1 MKEELFNYTVKK
13 YQVSEYLDTNPI
25 RPLKKNV
32 DVEIYINQF
41 ITFFNNNPNDL
52 LELIGDVLKDNF
64 YDRVKQQSLD
74 NIENGE
80 DVSLTQKQI
89 VSIIVDLKQSQNDEV
104 DMDKIKSIIYHTQF
118 AHFSLN

>member
-1 MKEELFNYTVKK
+1 MSKSPLRNQDL
-13 YQVSEYLDTNPI
+13 YQPGN
-25 RPLKKNV
+25 
-32 DVEIYINQF
+32 
-41 ITFFNNNPNDL
+41 
-52 LELIGDVLKDNF
+52 
-64 YDRVKQQSLD
+64 

-89 VSIIVDLKQSQNDEV
+89 IAIVVELKKSQNDEV